1 MNKIIKWFTIK
12 RMFVIGIISTI
23 SLGVLSFNNIFYILY
38 DIYSSTI
45 IDVVNYLYL
54 FFMFCILF
62 LFFSIIF
69 FFLKQETI
77 FYFWKKTLFF
87 YFFIYLFFIILVPW
101 DWGDVY
107 LPIYKGTVA
116 LFLSVLYSI
125 ISIILIIYKSLKK
138 EN

>member
-138 EN
+138 ED

>member
-87 YFFIYLFFIILVPW
+87 YFLFIY
-101 DWGDVY
+101 
-107 LPIYKGTVA
+107 
-116 LFLSVLYSI
+116 FLLY
-125 ISIILIIYKSLKK
+125 
-138 EN
+138 

>member
-1 MNKIIKWFTIK
+1 MNKIIEYFTIK